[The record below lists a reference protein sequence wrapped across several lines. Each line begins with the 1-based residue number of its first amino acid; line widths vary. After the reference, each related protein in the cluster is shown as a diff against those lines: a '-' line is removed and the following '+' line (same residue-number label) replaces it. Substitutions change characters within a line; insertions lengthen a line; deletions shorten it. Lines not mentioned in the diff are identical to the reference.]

1 MAEGRMKIIFAERA
15 RKNLHALLRAVGPMK
30 GLKIRNSLAVSIDL
44 LSDNPQMGALEQLLI
59 HTRRAYRG
67 HTIDKLCK
75 LIYFIDETSST
86 VVIADVWDTR
96 REPHNLMHGLS

>member
-1 MAEGRMKIIFAERA
+1 MVEGRMKVVLTERA
-15 RKNLHALLRAVGPMK
+15 RKSLHALLHAVGPVR
-30 GLKIRNSLAVSIDL
+30 GLKIRDSLAVSIKL
-44 LSDNPQMGALEQLLI
+44 LSDNPQMGALEQMLA
-59 HTRRAYRG
+59 HTPRAYRG

-96 REPHNLMHGLS
+96 REPHNLMHGLL